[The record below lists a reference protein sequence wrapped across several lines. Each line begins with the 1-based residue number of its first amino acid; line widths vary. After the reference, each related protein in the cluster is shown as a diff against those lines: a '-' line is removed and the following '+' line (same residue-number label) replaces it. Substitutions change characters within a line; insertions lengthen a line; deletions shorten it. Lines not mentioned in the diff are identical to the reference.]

1 MPTIYLDVLLL
12 QSLYVNYFLL
22 RAAAKLTHTPL
33 GWLRCGLAAAG
44 SSLFSLLI
52 LLPPLPV
59 LLQLLLK
66 LLAAAAAV
74 VLAFGLHRESFFRQ
88 CGCFFLCNFLL
99 AGLILAVDSLTPRG
113 FAAWGNSCCYLNF
126 SLFQLVLFTAA
137 AYSLLHI
144 CTLLR
149 RRHRHTDDRFQ
160 VFFRLGSRQ
169 LVLDGLADTG
179 NNLTDTF
186 SGTPVIVCSAAALA
200 PLLDGTPPEQLKGY
214 RLILT
219 MPDTM
224 SIERRKLLAAYGAEL
239 VLTEGALGMKGA
251 IAKAEELAQT
261 HPGSFIPQQFDNP
274 ANPEYHKQT
283 TAEEIWQD
291 AGGRVDAFVAGVG
304 TGGTLTG
311 VGEVLKARNP
321 DVKLIAVEPS
331 DSPVLSGG
339 RPGPHKIQGIGA
351 GFVPSV
357 LDTQIIDEIFP
368 VGAEDAG
375 DTARA
380 AAKREGLLVGIS
392 SGAALFAALE
402 LSRRPEYA
410 GKRIIALLPDTGE
423 RYLSGWLFNN

>member
-1 MPTIYLDVLLL
+1 MRRQRPGHRVLSFHHRGLLL
-12 QSLYVNYFLL
+12 
-22 RAAAKLTHTPL
+22 
-33 GWLRCGLAAAG
+33 
-44 SSLFSLLI
+44 
-52 LLPPLPV
+52 
-59 LLQLLLK
+59 

-214 RLILT
+214 RLIPCATITAQGLLPLFR
-219 MPDTM
+219 PDEVC
-224 SIERRKLLAAYGAEL
+224 IR
-239 VLTEGALGMKGA
+239 
-251 IAKAEELAQT
+251 
-261 HPGSFIPQQFDNP
+261 NC
-274 ANPEYHKQT
+274 T
-283 TAEEIWQD
+283 T
-291 AGGRVDAFVAGVG
+291 GKSRRVDAMVG
-304 TGGTLTG
+304 IGGTQQN
-311 VGEVLKARNP
+311 A
-321 DVKLIAVEPS
+321 
-331 DSPVLSGG
+331 
-339 RPGPHKIQGIGA
+339 
-351 GFVPSV
+351 
-357 LDTQIIDEIFP
+357 IFHP
-368 VGAEDAG
+368 Q
-375 DTARA
+375 
-380 AAKREGLLVGIS
+380 LL
-392 SGAALFAALE
+392 E
-402 LSRRPEYA
+402 
-410 GKRIIALLPDTGE
+410 
-423 RYLSGWLFNN
+423 